1 MTGAGH
7 RGLRLPRHRATTAQ
21 ACCLFPFV
29 AQAPLPGGRVP
40 LGVDRLGANGVF
52 SFDPFEL
59 YGAGVL
65 TNPNVVVV
73 GEPGSG
79 KSAAVKTFCH
89 RQLSAADASGRGRFL
104 AVVDPKGEYG
114 PLAAVHGLTVVRLH
128 PGGVDRLNPLDPGL
142 TPGGSDQ
149 LAARRVALVEALLSS
164 VVRRPLSPIEEAGT
178 SWALDE
184 LGHTSRR
191 TVPTL
196 ADLAVLLAQP
206 GAAMAERSGRSAGE
220 LARELDPLRFAL
232 GRLLDRDLR
241 GMFDRPS
248 NVRLDPA
255 GPGVVI
261 DLSALHH
268 DPFALALV
276 MVAAAAWLQA
286 VLGAPPEPGAPRRIL
301 VLDEAWALLA
311 SERTTRFLQASFKLC
326 RAWGVANMAI
336 THRISDL
343 RAQADDGTA
352 TAKLAEGLLAD
363 AQTRV
368 VFRQAPDQLTLAKT
382 LLGLTDTQAAM
393 VPQLGRGVALWRLA
407 ERAHLVEHVI
417 SAADWSFCQTDA
429 ALTG

>member
-1 MTGAGH
+1 MTPGGH
-7 RGLRLPRHRATTAQ
+7 RGLRLARHRATTAQ

-29 AQAPLPGGRVP
+29 AQASLPGRRVP
-40 LGVDRLGANGVF
+40 LGLDRLGADGVF
-52 SFDPFEL
+52 CFDPFEL
-59 YGAGVL
+59 YGAGVV

-89 RQLSAADASGRGRFL
+89 RQLSSSDASGRGRFL

-114 PLAAVHGLTVVRLH
+114 PLAALHGLTVVRLH

-142 TPGGSDQ
+142 TPGGPEE
-149 LAARRVALVEALLSS
+149 LVARRVALLEALLSS
-164 VVRRPLSPIEEAGT
+164 VVRRPLTPVEEAAT

-184 LGHTSRR
+184 LGHTPPRP
-191 TVPTL
+191 VPTL
-196 ADLAVLLAQP
+196 IDLAALLGQP
-206 GAAMAERSGRSAGE
+206 SAAMAERAGRPAAE

-232 GRLLDRDLR
+232 GRLLERDLR
-241 GMFDRPS
+241 GMFDRAS
-248 NVRLDPA
+248 TVRLDPA
-255 GPGVVI
+255 GPGVVV

-276 MVAAAAWLQA
+276 MVAAAGWLQA
-286 VLGAPPEPGAPRRIL
+286 VLATPPEPGAPRRIL

-311 SERTTRFLQASFKLC
+311 SERTTRFLQACFKLC
-326 RAWGVANMAI
+326 RAWGVANVAV

-368 VFRQAPDQLTLAKT
+368 VFRQAPDQVALAKT
-382 LLGLTDTQAAM
+382 LLGLTDTQAAL
-393 VPQLGRGVALWRLA
+393 VPQLGRGVALWKLA

-417 SAADWSFCQTDA
+417 SASEWSVCDTDA